1 MAKITLNKKHYHDY
15 NNPTE
20 TDKYNIEHDQSGS
33 IETIEVDSVEELL
46 KRILTEY
53 TSQGY
58 DIRTFE
64 MRLEKGI
71 KDTKEW
77 IVDSEMVKI
86 KVAVK

>member
-1 MAKITLNKKHYHDY
+1 MAKITLEKKYFHDY

-33 IETIEVDSVEELL
+33 METIEVDSVEELL
-46 KRILTEY
+46 KRVLTEY

-64 MRLEKGI
+64 MRLNKGV
-71 KDTKEW
+71 KNTEEW
-77 IVDSEMVKI
+77 IVNSEMVKI

>member
-1 MAKITLNKKHYHDY
+1 MAKIILEKKYFHDY

-33 IETIEVDSVEELL
+33 METIEVDSVEELL
-46 KRILTEY
+46 KRVLTEY

-64 MRLEKGI
+64 MRLNKGV
-71 KDTKEW
+71 KNTEEW
-77 IVDSEMVKI
+77 IVNSEMVKI